1 MKQEELVTG
10 PSRILAAVVAA
21 TAVLV
26 PIGDAAA
33 ATNGPIVFEAEA
45 GRGRQLFTIG
55 PDGTGLKQITHIPAT
70 GPKDDPGGPGE
81 PAWSPDGST
90 IAFNGVSGHGVNLF
104 TVKPDGSGLFELPLA
119 VGEFNGDPAYS
130 PDGTRVSFDQDTGPT
145 APKVHGIFIA
155 NADGTNARRL
165 TRSPATKKAFDT
177 ESQWSPDGT
186 RMAFTRVLREGRA
199 AVYVV
204 RLDGS
209 GLKRLTPPRL
219 DAASPDWSPDG
230 TTIVFNSHFDP
241 GPGQSA
247 NLYTISPDGSHR
259 RALTHHHGGRAHSF
273 RASWSPDGT
282 KILFSRF
289 KQGKGKSF
297 TFELYTAK
305 PDGTGVQRLTN
316 LPRKFPSNADW
327 GTAP

>member
-1 MKQEELVTG
+1 MAG

-26 PIGDAAA
+26 PTGDAAA
-33 ATNGPIVFEAEA
+33 ATNGPIVFQGAG
-45 GRGRQLFTIG
+45 GRGSQLFTIG
-55 PDGTGLKQITHIPAT
+55 ADGTGLKQITHIPAT

-90 IAFNGVSGHGVNLF
+90 VAFNSVSGHGVNLF
-104 TVKPDGSGLFELPLA
+104 TVKANGSGLSELPLA

-130 PDGTRVSFDQDTGPT
+130 PDGTQISFDQDTGSV
-145 APKVHGIFIA
+145 APKVHGIFIV
-155 NADGTNARRL
+155 NADGTNAHRL
-165 TRSPATKKAFDT
+165 TRSPATKEAFDT

-186 RMAFTRVLREGRA
+186 RIAFTRVKRIGRA
-199 AVYVV
+199 AIFVIGVH
-204 RLDGS
+204 GH
-209 GLKRLTPPRL
+209 GLKRLTPWKL
-219 DAASPDWSPDG
+219 DAATPDWSPDG
-230 TTIVFNSHFDP
+230 RTIIFNTHFDP

-247 NLYTISPDGSHR
+247 NLYSMRPDGSGR
-259 RALTHHHGGRAHSF
+259 RALTHHHRGRAHAF
-273 RASWSPDGT
+273 RPCWSPDGT

-305 PDGTGVQRLTN
+305 PDGTGVERLTN